1 MNDKKSLNHLFAE
14 ARHYEPFGEAGDFG
28 FTTRLRA
35 ALAGV
40 PAEPAFADLL
50 ARFSWRFSA
59 ASLPVIAGVFLFLT
73 VQYQSVL
80 PEGVGG
86 LVSHWM
92 DLFPLGI

>member
-1 MNDKKSLNHLFAE
+1 MNDHHPLDRLFAE
-14 ARHYEPFGEAGDFG
+14 AARYAPHGEASDFG

-59 ASLPVIAGVFLFLT
+59 ACLPVIAGLFLFLT
-73 VQYQSVL
+73 MQHYSAL

>member
-1 MNDKKSLNHLFAE
+1 MNDKNPLDHIFAE
-14 ARHYEPFGEAGDFG
+14 AGHYAPFGEAGDFG
-28 FTTRLRA
+28 FATRLRA
-35 ALAGV
+35 TLASI
-40 PAEPAFADLL
+40 PAEPGFADLV

-59 ASLPVIAGVFLFLT
+59 ACLPVIAGVFLFLT
-73 VQYQSVL
+73 LQHHNTL

>member
-1 MNDKKSLNHLFAE
+1 MKHKDPLVPLFAE
-14 ARHYEPFGEAGDFG
+14 ARHHAPFGEAGDFG
-28 FTTRLRA
+28 FATRLRA
-35 ALAGV
+35 ALADV
-40 PAEPAFADLL
+40 PAEPAFADLM

-59 ASLPVIAGVFLFLT
+59 AFLPVIAGLFLFLT
-73 VQYQSVL
+73 IQDYHEL

>member
-1 MNDKKSLNHLFAE
+1 MNDKDPLDHLFAE
-14 ARHYEPFGEAGDFG
+14 AGRYAPFGEAGDFG
-28 FTTRLRA
+28 FTTRLRV

-40 PAEPAFADLL
+40 PAEPAFADLV

-59 ASLPVIAGVFLFLT
+59 ACLPVIAGVFLFLT
-73 VQYQSVL
+73 LQHQNTL